1 MRKVFCLLKALKD
14 QSLVICVK
22 LLVVI
27 PALIAHLQSSF
38 VIHPKLTFPK
48 TPSPRITSGICN
60 FRWKFARRCLKH
72 IFFRDTFYFE
82 KLVSK
87 VHSLLAIFFIDLIF
101 NFLLILGLR
110 VFIFLHYP
118 CIFFF
123 RILLALSLKQ
133 ETKTFSSITSFRKW
147 CTFPTILNTLKN
159 SNEYS
164 TVNKNNWKP

>member
-101 NFLLILGLR
+101 SFLLNRLSC
-110 VFIFLHYP
+110 FHFP
-118 CIFFF
+118 P
-123 RILLALSLKQ
+123 LSLYFLLSNSFGGSFVD
-133 ETKTFSSITSFRKW
+133 FSFNLLSFFISSKGS
-147 CTFPTILNTLKN
+147 L
-159 SNEYS
+159 S
-164 TVNKNNWKP
+164 